1 MFRIQRALIHA
12 WWILLVLAIIPVL
25 TPPSAAASGY
35 HAADS
40 GGPITI
46 TPVNPAPGSQTPD
59 TTPTIKATYTDTAGV
74 INPSSVFVLVDNIN
88 YTGFQGYSSSS
99 SQVVCPVP
107 SVLAF
112 KPGTYNITVIAGD
125 STGNIANI
133 TWNFTENPNATGPA
147 TPLIS
152 IKVTTLLLYIGIA
165 AGVAGLA
172 FMGYIWY
179 LKQTT
184 RFAFR
189 KYFATHPLQRNY
201 LVLYVPCGL
210 AFVFV
215 FFGLVYVSSTPG
227 LPSYSYDLIFIIAI
241 FIALTAYGIDSRHQ
255 LAKLRAYERAFA
267 QFLFE
272 MADAMRGGLD
282 PAKALVEISKTQ
294 TNIMRKSLRV
304 AADGIRIGRPFEAV
318 LRDMA
323 RPIKSPLISRYSS
336 LIAEATTVGG
346 ETATVIY
353 RAAKDMDDF
362 VKIEDERSAQLTLP
376 IAVIYIAFAVLVA
389 VLVALLYIA
398 PELGSL
404 NIGFIS
410 SGNVLSGNT
419 HSGATQL
426 TVAELH
432 ERFFE
437 LTIINSLG
445 TGAIIGA
452 FSEGR
457 VRYGILH
464 ALALVAATTV
474 LFLFIFP

>member
-1 MFRIQRALIHA
+1 MWSRFA
-12 WWILLVLAIIPVL
+12 WLWWVVLALTVLPVVNL
-25 TPPSAAASGY
+25 PLATATPHVEASTG
-35 HAADS
+35 S
-40 GGPITI
+40 ITI
-46 TPVNPAPGSQTPD
+46 TPVSPAPGSQTAD
-59 TTPTIKATYTDTAGV
+59 TTPTLQASFTDTAGV
-74 INPSSVFVLVDNIN
+74 VNPSAVYLLLDNLN
-88 YTGFQGYSSSS
+88 YTGFQGYSATSSGV
-99 SQVVCPVP
+99 QCPVP
-107 SVLAF
+107 SILAL
-112 KPGTYNITVIAGD
+112 KSGLHNVTVIAFD
-125 STGNIANI
+125 SSGNSANV
-133 TWNFTENPNATGPA
+133 TWNFTENPNATGA
-147 TPLIS
+147 ASPLFS
-152 IKVTTLLLYIGIA
+152 IKVQTLLLYIGLA
-165 AGVAGLA
+165 AGIAGLA
-172 FMGYIWY
+172 FMCYIWY

-189 KYFATHPLQRNY
+189 KYFATHPVQRNY
-201 LVLYVPCGL
+201 LVLYIPCGL

-215 FFGLVYVSSTPG
+215 FFGLVYVADTPG
-227 LPSYSYDLIFIIAI
+227 LPSYSYDLVFVIGL
-241 FIALTAYGIDSRHQ
+241 FIALLAYGIDARHQ
-255 LAKLRAYERAFA
+255 LARLRAFERAFA

-282 PAKALVEISKTQ
+282 PAKALVELSKTQ
-294 TNIMRKSLRV
+294 TNILQKSMRI
-304 AADGIRIGRPFEAV
+304 AADGIRIGRPFDAV

-323 RPIKSPLISRYSS
+323 RPIKSPLISRYAA
-336 LIAEATTVGG
+336 LIAEASTVGG

-398 PELGSL
+398 PSLGTL

-410 SGNVLSGNT
+410 GGNVLKGNT
-419 HSGATQL
+419 QSSVPRL

-432 ERFFE
+432 ERFYE
-437 LTIINSLG
+437 LTVINSLG

-464 ALALVAATTV
+464 SLALVAATTV

>member
-1 MFRIQRALIHA
+1 MRRASTWL
-12 WWILLVLAIIPVL
+12 WGLVLTL
-25 TPPSAAASGY
+25 TIVPALTLPASAASPHGFTTT
-35 HAADS
+35 
-40 GGPITI
+40 GPLTI
-46 TPVNPAPGSQTPD
+46 SPVSPVPGSQTPD
-59 TTPTIKATYTDTAGV
+59 TTPTIKATFTDTGGAV
-74 INPSSVFVLVDNIN
+74 NPSSVYVLLNNIN
-88 YTGFQGYSSSS
+88 YTGFQGYSASASS
-99 SQVVCPVP
+99 VVCPVP
-107 SVLAF
+107 QVLAL
-112 KPGTYNITVIAGD
+112 KPGLYNVTVIAYD
-125 STGNIANI
+125 STGNFANI
-133 TWNFTENPNATGPA
+133 TWNFTENPNATGPTA
-147 TPLIS
+147 PLFS
-152 IKVTTLLLYIGIA
+152 IKVQTVLFYIGLA

-189 KYFATHPLQRNY
+189 KYFATHPVQRNY

-210 AFVFV
+210 AFLFV
-215 FFGLVYVSSTPG
+215 FLGLVYVADTPG
-227 LPSYSYDLIFIIAI
+227 LPSYALDLVFILGI
-241 FIALTAYGIDSRHQ
+241 FIALTAYGIDARHQ
-255 LAKLRAYERAFA
+255 LTRLRAYERAFA

-272 MADAMRGGLD
+272 MANAMRGGLD
-282 PAKALVEISKTQ
+282 PAKALVEIAKTQ
-294 TNIMRKSLRV
+294 SNILARSLRI
-304 AADGIRIGRPFEAV
+304 ASDGIRIGRPFDAV

-323 RPIKSPLISRYSS
+323 RPIKSPLISRYAA

-376 IAVIYIAFAVLVA
+376 IAVIYIAFSVLVA

-398 PELGSL
+398 PSLGSL

-410 SGNVLSGNT
+410 GGNVLSGNT
-419 HSGATQL
+419 HATSSSL
-426 TVAELH
+426 SVAELH

-464 ALALVAATTV
+464 SLALVAATTV